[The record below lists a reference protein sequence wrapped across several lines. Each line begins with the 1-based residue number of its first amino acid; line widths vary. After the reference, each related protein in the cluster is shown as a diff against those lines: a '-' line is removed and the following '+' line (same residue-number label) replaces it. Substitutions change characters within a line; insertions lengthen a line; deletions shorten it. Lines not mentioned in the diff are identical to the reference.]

1 MNARLAMFGPTALIA
16 ALVGF
21 SGGSPAHAEVVFGNL
36 GPTGTNAIDED
47 NNSIVTSSNFRA
59 HGFVVGG
66 TNRVLQ
72 SIALG
77 LESDVSISARVQ
89 IFADS
94 SGSPTGSALGT
105 ATEQV
110 TISSATLYTFAFP
123 NLLLDESSTYWA
135 VVSALSA
142 GNLSWSYNAA
152 AAVPGPQNG
161 SGYTFVGTLTSSNAG
176 SSWGG
181 LSTSGFNTY
190 PAMSISAVPEP
201 STYVLAATAL
211 GLCGIAAARRRRAG
225 C

>member
-1 MNARLAMFGPTALIA
+1 MNARISWFGTVAFIA
-16 ALVGF
+16 ALVSFG
-21 SGGSPAHAEVVFGNL
+21 GGSPAHAEVVFGNL
-36 GPTGTNAIDED
+36 GPAGTNAIDD
-47 NNSIVTSSNFRA
+47 NNNSLITSLNFRA
-59 HGFVVGG
+59 QGFVVSG

-72 SIALG
+72 SVVLG
-77 LESDVSISARVQ
+77 LESDVSITAQVQ
-89 IFADS
+89 IFADG

-123 NLLLDESSTYWA
+123 NLLLNENSTYWA
-135 VVSALSA
+135 VVSAQSA

-152 AAVPGPQNG
+152 AAIPGEQNG
-161 SGYTFVGTLTSSNAG
+161 SGYTFAGTLTSSNAG

-190 PAMSISAVPEP
+190 PSISITAVPEP
-201 STYVLAATAL
+201 STYALAATAL